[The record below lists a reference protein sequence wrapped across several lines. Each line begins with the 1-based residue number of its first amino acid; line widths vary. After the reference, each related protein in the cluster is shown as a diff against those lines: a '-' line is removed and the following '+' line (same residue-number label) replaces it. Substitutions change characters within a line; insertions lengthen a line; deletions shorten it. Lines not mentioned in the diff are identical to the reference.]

1 MTRTAHLDD
10 CPFTSAPLVPCVT
23 CYAIERALGRAESI
37 WNECSAMTER
47 LAFERGRDLAVKAIT
62 DEAIRLGIDAMTA
75 ARLIGAGKGAQ

>member
-1 MTRTAHLDD
+1 MTRRTHHDA
-10 CPFTSAPLVPCVT
+10 CPFVGRATLPCVT
-23 CYAIERALGRAESI
+23 CAALDKAEAL